1 MISKFG
7 LLTAML
13 LLAAGCQPSKPNIA
27 KGQAT
32 LPGGE
37 DSAGFLDRMSS
48 QRVVTQNDA
57 MRGVWLL
64 MNHEKDDHADF
75 AGRVEALRQ
84 REVVPSDWS
93 FEADKPLTK
102 GQLAYMIYQACHVSG
117 GVTLTLTGPSQRY
130 CLRELQ
136 YQRFMSSG
144 TVFDK
149 VPGMEFVAV
158 LQRALSYIQT
168 GEVPDTK
175 AAGYNEG
182 SG

>member
-1 MISKFG
+1 MISRFA
-7 LLTAML
+7 LLTAMF
-13 LLAAGCQPSKPNIA
+13 LLAAGCQPSKPSIA

-32 LPGGE
+32 LPEGE

-48 QRVVTQNDA
+48 QHTVTQNDA
-57 MRGVWLL
+57 MRGLWLL
-64 MNHEKDDHADF
+64 MNHEKDDNADF
-75 AGRVEALRQ
+75 TRRVEVLRQ
-84 REVVPSDWS
+84 RDIVPDSWT
-93 FEADKPLTK
+93 FQADKPITK
-102 GQLAYMIYQACHVSG
+102 GQLAYMIYQACHVRG

-144 TVFDK
+144 TIFDK

-158 LQRALSYIQT
+158 LQRALSYMQH

-175 AAGYNEG
+175 AAAYNE
-182 SG
+182 